1 MAQKLKQEF
10 YQNLGGQNTKVSAY
24 QTGPTEFLTIKNFDF
39 TTPGSLTKRPG
50 STLYSGATVTGRITG
65 LYEFERL
72 NGSSYLIATANT
84 NAYTVTSSSFN
95 SFKTGITS
103 GNLFDFVTFV
113 DRLFASNGAEFF
125 KYDGTTVTNYSLP
138 PGSTV
143 GFAASLIG
151 SGSGFT
157 GIYVYHYGYL
167 NDRGYV
173 GPCSGGLT
181 VSVAGHSAVVLGGFT
196 TLSGYGIT
204 ALPIYRTSANGV
216 IDFRIGY
223 ASAGA
228 SLFIDTNL
236 SLTSDQCSDT
246 VWFTLA
252 PRYLDIYNNQLFMAG
267 FSSALSTVHFSQIGE
282 PEGVEPDFN
291 FEVRT
296 NDGDRITGMKNYIG
310 SLYIFKK
317 NSFHRL
323 SGDNPDGF
331 LLTEISGEY
340 GCLSNRAIAIYN
352 DIMLFLD
359 KKGVAKF
366 DGAGVSIIS
375 DRIEP
380 TFLAMNIVAAEENAV
395 AIHNR
400 LRNEIW
406 FLVPCNGA
414 ERNNCVIIYD
424 YLADAFAVWD
434 VPEMSSL
441 AMAKRGFTSDRAFF
455 GSYSGGV
462 FNFGSSLFGDFGQS
476 ITCILKT
483 RFHSDTGK
491 SIEQL
496 YRRLY
501 LDVDPV
507 LGLTSAITTNFYTDY
522 GSSIALTRT
531 LYQAPFQSRI
541 DFGLPAKS
549 LSIEFVNST
558 STDPIKV
565 NGYTIESREQRRV

>member
-10 YQNLGGQNTKVSAY
+10 YQNLGGQNNKVSQY

-72 NGSSYLIATANT
+72 NGQSFLIATANT
-84 NAYTVTSSSFN
+84 NAYTVTTSSFT
-95 SFKTGITS
+95 SFKTGLTDSSI
-103 GNLFDFVTFV
+103 FDFVTFV
-113 DRLFASNGAEFF
+113 DRLFASNGAEYF
-125 KYDGTTVTNYSLP
+125 KYDGASTTNYSLP
-138 PGSTV
+138 PGSSV
-143 GFAASLIG
+143 GFNAALVG
-151 SGSGFT
+151 TGGFT
-157 GIYVYHYGYL
+157 GLFIYYYGYL

-173 GPCSGGLT
+173 GPCGPGIT
-181 VSVAGHSAVVLGGFT
+181 VSVAGHTGVILTGFT
-196 TLSGYGIT
+196 TYAGYGIT
-204 ALPIYRTSANGV
+204 ALPIYRTSANGA

-223 ASAGA
+223 VAAGGA
-228 SLFIDTNL
+228 TFVDTNL
-236 SLTSDQCSDT
+236 PLTSDQCSDT
-246 VWFTLA
+246 IWFTLA
-252 PRYLDIYNNQLFMAG
+252 PKYLDIYNNQLFMAG
-267 FSSALSTVHFSQIGE
+267 FSSALSTVHFSQLGE

-296 NDGDRITGMKNYIG
+296 NDGDRITGMKNYFG
-310 SLYIFKK
+310 SLYVFKK

-323 SGDNPDGF
+323 GGDNPDSF

-340 GCLSNRAIAIYN
+340 GCLSNRAIAVYN

-359 KKGVAKF
+359 KKGIAKF
-366 DGAGVSIIS
+366 DGANVSILS

-380 TFLAMNIVAAEENAV
+380 TFLGMNLVAAEDNAV

-400 LRNEIW
+400 LRNEVW
-406 FLVPCNGA
+406 FLIPCDGA
-414 ERNNCVIIYD
+414 TKNNCIVVYD
-424 YLADAFAVWD
+424 YVADAFAVWSI
-434 VPEMSSL
+434 PEMSSVNV
-441 AMAKRGFTSDRAFF
+441 AKRQFDTQRAFY
-455 GSYSGGV
+455 GSYTGGI
-462 FNFGSSLFGDFGQS
+462 FNFGSSLFSDFGQS

-507 LGLTSAITTNFYTDY
+507 LGLTSAITANFYTDY
-522 GSSIALTRT
+522 GSTIMLTRT

-549 LSIEFVNST
+549 LSVEFVNST
-558 STDPIKV
+558 TTDPIKI